1 MGASLTRTAGTP
13 TSKKKFTF
21 SFWYKKTTV
30 RDYGAS
36 TSDGCFFNSAVSN
49 DNRLTFMINQE
60 NSPYDQVRLVG
71 RNSGSQILDLRTNA
85 QLRDPGAW
93 YHIVAKVDTT
103 QNTNTDRAKLYIN
116 GTEQTLDTSSYPNQ
130 DVELQ
135 IQHNPYLLS
144 YSGSGN
150 YVEGLITHYH
160 YTDGY
165 AYDASTFGS
174 TDATTGQWKINTS
187 PSVTYGTNG
196 FFLFKDNAAV
206 TDQSGNSNNFTLSGT
221 LTPTEDNPSNN
232 FCTFNALLPQSN
244 TGLSKGNT
252 RFETTSGS
260 GWKAMCGT
268 LGMAKNSGKYYME
281 FKHLGGSYNGYGIAD
296 SKSSG
301 IVDQINKSESTYP
314 GEAANSYGYLSQGEL
329 HYNASQTGTGWD
341 SYTTNDIIGMAVDMD
356 NMKLYYHKNGTY
368 LQSANPSTGTNGYS
382 INDPVGAYFPTATV
396 NAGIM
401 CANFGNGNFDGTA
414 ISSEG
419 TNASGIGKFE
429 YDVPTGYTALST
441 KGLNE

>member
-1 MGASLTRTAGTP
+1 MAYTNYIHRTPSSNGNRQKFTISTWIKRPEPAGQGWILTVDSYPSGNMFQYQLDTASYLGVQQYHGSSAQASLT
-13 TSKKKFTF
+13 
-21 SFWYKKTTV
+21 
-30 RDYGAS
+30 
-36 TSDGCFFNSAVSN
+36 
-49 DNRLTFMINQE
+49 
-60 NSPYDQVRLVG
+60 
-71 RNSGSQILDLRTNA
+71 TNTL
-85 QLRDPGAW
+85 LRDSNAW
-93 YHIVAKVDTT
+93 YHIVLRVDTT
-103 QNTNTDRAKLYIN
+103 QSTAADRMRFYIN
-116 GTEQTLDTSSYPNQ
+116 GTEPNYNVTTYPSQDFEFQVNHTTKQSIGSREDTSTGSSVY
-130 DVELQ
+130 
-135 IQHNPYLLS
+135 
-144 YSGSGN
+144 YS
-150 YVEGLITHYH
+150 HYH
-160 YTDGY
+160 LCDGY
-165 AYDASTFGS
+165 SYAPTEFGE
-174 TDATTGQWKINTS
+174 TDSTTGQWKIKTN
-187 PSVTYGTNG
+187 PSVSYGTNG
-196 FFLFKDNAAV
+196 FFIFKDGMNLSGSTV
-206 TDQSGNSNNFTLSGT
+206 QDQSGQGNNLTLVGSSVET
-221 LTPTEDNPSNN
+221 QDNPSNN

-260 GWKAMCGT
+260 GWKSMCGT

-296 SKSSG
+296 SKSGG
-301 IVDQINKSESTYP
+301 IVDQINQIQTTYP

-356 NMKLYYHKNGTY
+356 NMKLYYHKNGSY
-368 LQSANPSTGTNGYS
+368 LQSGNPSAGTGGYS
-382 INDPVGAYFPTATV
+382 INDPVGEYFPTATV

-401 CANFGNGNFDGTA
+401 CANFGNGDFDGTA

>member
-232 FCTFNALLPQSN
+232 FCTFNSLLPQSN

-296 SKSSG
+296 SKSGG
-301 IVDQINKSESTYP
+301 IVDQINQIQTTYP

-329 HYNASQTGTGWD
+329 HYNASQTSTGWD
-341 SYTTNDIIGMAVDMD
+341 TYTTNDIIGMAVDME
-356 NMKLYYHKNGTY
+356 NMKLYYHKNGSY
-368 LQSANPSTGTNGYS
+368 LQSGNPSTGTNGYS